1 MANMTLS
8 VPDELL
14 RRMKQFKEVRWSEVA
29 RQTFEKRLDDFEAV
43 ERIALKSK
51 LTKKD
56 ANEIASLI
64 NKSVAKR
71 LGIK

>member
-1 MANMTLS
+1 MTLS
-8 VPDELL
+8 IPDELL
-14 RRMKQFKEVRWSEVA
+14 RRMKQFREVKWSEVA
-29 RQTFEKRLDDFEAV
+29 RQTFEKRLNDFEAV
-43 ERIALKSK
+43 EKIAQNSK

-56 ANEIASLI
+56 ANEIANLI